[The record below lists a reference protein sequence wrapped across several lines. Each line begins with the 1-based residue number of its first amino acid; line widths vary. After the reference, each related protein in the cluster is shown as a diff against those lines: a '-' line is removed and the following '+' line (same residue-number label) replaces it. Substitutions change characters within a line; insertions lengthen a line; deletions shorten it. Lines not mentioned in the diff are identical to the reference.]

1 MDDARELVEAG
12 RLDEA
17 ISTLGQAL
25 KAKPTDQGLRTWL
38 FELLCFSG
46 DLDRA
51 ARQLEVLG
59 GTGDPGTDMAV
70 QVYRDLVGAERARR
84 AVFQG
89 DGLPKFLVEPPPHV
103 ERHLVALKRMVMG
116 APDAA
121 ELLAEAEEQAPAIS
135 GQARDVTFTSFR
147 DADDRVGPI
156 LEVFLGPDYVWV
168 PFSVIERL
176 QVSEPRRLRDLM
188 WAHARIEAYGQQPGD
203 IFIPA
208 LYPDSHLQ
216 ANAQVKL
223 GRVTEWRESP
233 PGVVVASGQRVF
245 MGDGNEFPLFE
256 LRDLRLSPDSGGVTP
271 A

>member
-1 MDDARELVEAG
+1 MDDVKQLMDDG
-12 RLDEA
+12 RLDDA
-17 ISTLGQAL
+17 IAALGLAV
-25 KAKPTDQGLRTWL
+25 KAKPTDGGLRTWL

-51 ARQLEVLG
+51 ARQLDVLG
-59 GTGDPGTDMAV
+59 SSGNPGTDFAV
-70 QVYRDLVGAERARR
+70 QVYRDLLNAERARR
-84 AVFQG
+84 AVFHG
-89 DGLPKFLVEPPPHV
+89 EGLPKFLVEPPPHV
-103 ERHLVALKRMVMG
+103 ERHLIAVKRAVAG

-121 ELLAEAEEQAPAIS
+121 DLLAEAETMAPDIGGRA
-135 GQARDVTFTSFR
+135 GDATFATFR

-203 IFIPA
+203 IFVPA

-216 ANAQVKL
+216 ASTQVKL

-233 PGVVVASGQRVF
+233 PGVVTASGQRVF